1 MSPTNRIR
9 LLVSAGGTLLLG
21 VAWFLLAP
29 IAGCHGMDDKRN
41 ANRKPLAEYD
51 LPARHSALGVG
62 FSPDGKEI
70 VVHTRRMDEG
80 DGKGFIHFFDAK
92 SGQLLVTTSQP
103 SHVRDFG
110 FFAGGKKLLTA
121 PCNGGGFHVFA
132 GKEWEMVDT
141 LDGPMILQIKV
152 LPDGKR
158 AAVVVGGWDGPKIW
172 DLETKKAVSFPAPGK
187 HPGFDIH
194 ITVAAVDVSPDGK
207 RLAVALAAPRV
218 ELYDIETV
226 KLAAT
231 LAVDSGIFTS
241 VRYSPD
247 GKRIAAGYY
256 NKDGVVSI
264 HIWDA
269 ATHKLLHTCTAE
281 TMKRGPEFVRFTPD
295 GKYVLAVA
303 FENLDMPVRTLV
315 WATDTGKLVETL
327 EPEHGGGAFAFSP
340 DGTLMIT
347 FANKDRRIQK
357 WDFAAI
363 RKEFEA
369 KVEKK

>member
-1 MSPTNRIR
+1 MSPTNRIG
-9 LLVSAGGTLLLG
+9 LLASIGGTLLFG

-29 IAGCHGMDDKRN
+29 IAGCLGMDDKRN
-41 ANRKPLAEYD
+41 AGRKPLAEYD
-51 LPARHSALGVG
+51 LPARHSALGGG

-70 VVHTRRMDEG
+70 VVHTRRVDEG
-80 DGKGFIHFFDAK
+80 DGKGFIHFFDAE
-92 SGQLLVTTSQP
+92 SGKLLVTMSQP

-110 FFAGGKKLLTA
+110 FFAEGKKLLTA

-132 GKEWEMVDT
+132 GKEWGMVDT
-141 LDGPMILQIKV
+141 LDGPMINQIKI

-158 AAVVVGGWDGPKIW
+158 VAAAVGGWDGPKIW

-187 HPGFDIH
+187 HPGFDLNIR
-194 ITVAAVDVSPDGK
+194 VAAIDVSPDGK
-207 RLAVALAAPRV
+207 RLAVALWAPRV

-226 KLAAT
+226 KVAAT

-247 GKRIAAGYY
+247 GKRIAAGYN
-256 NKDGVVSI
+256 NKEGVSSI
-264 HIWDA
+264 HLWDT

-281 TMKRGPEFVRFTPD
+281 KMRRGPEYLLFTPD

-303 FENLDMPVRTLV
+303 FEDLDKPVRTLV

-327 EPEHGGGAFAFSP
+327 EPGFGGGALAFSP
-340 DGTLMIT
+340 DGTVLVT
-347 FANKDRRIQK
+347 LTNKDRRIQK

-363 RKEFEA
+363 RKDFEA
-369 KVEKK
+369 KAEKK